1 VRTELA
7 RHPDL
12 IVLGDFNIAPAP
24 IDVHDPAAWEGQ
36 VLFSEPERAAFAR
49 LLDTGLYDTLRLK
62 RPEEQVYS
70 WWDYRMASFRRN
82 LGLRIDHILASRSL
96 SERCSDCRVD
106 KEPRGWEQ
114 PSDHA
119 PVIAEFD
126 L

>member
-1 VRTELA
+1 
-7 RHPDL
+7 
-12 IVLGDFNIAPAP
+12 
-24 IDVHDPAAWEGQ
+24 
-36 VLFSEPERAAFAR
+36 
-49 LLDTGLYDTLRLK
+49 
-62 RPEEQVYS
+62 
-70 WWDYRMASFRRN
+70 
-82 LGLRIDHILASRSL
+82 L